1 MEMDRST
8 IVGLVLI
15 LLLFAVW
22 QTVIAPS
29 PEELEAQQRYQD
41 SIAALNE
48 AALQSPEVA
57 EPTFTPTEL
66 EGLNDSTLQARFSDQ
81 FGAFATAAAGAEED
95 VVVEND
101 LMKVTFSTRGGTIR
115 QVELKEYAKII
126 EDEEKNEVK
135 LPLYLLEDDKNRF
148 EYVLPIAGVSGEGIR
163 SSDLYFTPTV
173 EGNTVTMRA
182 SAVGGGY
189 FEQKYTLTDGTYLM
203 DYDLRFEGLNRVL
216 ANQDG
221 QIRLHWENYLD
232 KIEKNAQYEANQSTV
247 YFKPV
252 EDDSDYCSCTS
263 SDTEEL
269 EEQRLKWVAG
279 SQQFFTSALIADEAF
294 RGGEVATETFD
305 GEGSDLKK
313 LVVDINVPVGN
324 SASEGFN
331 MSFYVGPN
339 EFDRLAAIGHDMTDV
354 ISFGR
359 SIFGAINRWI
369 IRPIFNFLSGF
380 ISNKGIAILVL
391 TLFVK
396 ILVYPLT
403 YKMLVSQSKMQVLKP
418 EIEKMKAK
426 HKDDSQAQQVETM
439 KMYQEYGASPLGGCL
454 PMFLQMPIWFALY
467 RFFPASIEFRQ
478 ENFLWATDLST
489 YDTITRIPEW
499 IPFMQGH
506 LSLFAILWALT
517 TVIYAYYNS
526 RHMDYSAQPMMK
538 YFQYVMPLLFLG
550 FFNSFASGL
559 TAYLFFSNLFNIGQ
573 TIITKNFL
581 IDQEKLREKLEA
593 NKKKPKK
600 SSGFTARLQ
609 EALKEQ
615 QRQQAQQQKKGKK

>member
-8 IVGLVLI
+8 IVGLILI

-48 AALQSPEVA
+48 AAM
-57 EPTFTPTEL
+57 EPATVDEQAFTSTEL
-66 EGLNDSTLQARFSDQ
+66 EVMNDSTMQVRFGDQ
-81 FGAFATAAAGAEED
+81 FGAFATAAAGTEEE

-101 LMKVTFSTRGGTIR
+101 LMKVTLSTKGGNIR

-126 EDEEKNEVK
+126 EDEEKKEVK
-135 LPLYLLEDDKNRF
+135 LPLYLLEDKKNRF
-148 EYVLPIAGVSGEGIR
+148 EYVLPVNGVSGEGIR
-163 SSDLYFTPTV
+163 TSDLYFTPTI
-173 EGNTVTMRA
+173 EGKTITMRA
-182 SAVGGGY
+182 QAAGGGY

-203 DYDLRFEGLNRVL
+203 DYDLRFEGLNNVL
-216 ANQDG
+216 ANKDG
-221 QIRLHWENYLD
+221 QVMLHWENYLD
-232 KIEKNAQYEANQSTV
+232 KIEKNAQYESNQSTM

-269 EEQRLKWVAG
+269 EQQRLKWIAG

-305 GEGSDLKK
+305 GEAEDLKK
-313 LVVDINVPVGN
+313 LIARINVPVGN
-324 SASEGFN
+324 SASESFSMG
-331 MSFYVGPN
+331 FYVGPN
-339 EFDRLAAIGHDMTDV
+339 EFDRLAAIGYDMTDV

-359 SIFGAINRWI
+359 SIFGAINRWV

-380 ISNKGIAILVL
+380 ISNSGIAILVL

-478 ENFLWATDLST
+478 ESFLWATDLST

-538 YFQYVMPLLFLG
+538 YFQYIMPLLFLG

-573 TIITKNFL
+573 TIVTKNFL
-581 IDQEKLREKLEA
+581 IDQEKLRAKLEA

-615 QRQQAQQQKKGKK
+615 QRQQALQQKKGKK

>member
-1 MEMDRST
+1 VM
-8 IVGLVLI
+8 
-15 LLLFAVW
+15 
-22 QTVIAPS
+22 
-29 PEELEAQQRYQD
+29 
-41 SIAALNE
+41 
-48 AALQSPEVA
+48 
-57 EPTFTPTEL
+57 
-66 EGLNDSTLQARFSDQ
+66 NDSTMQVRFGDQ
-81 FGAFATAAAGAEED
+81 FGAFATAAAGTEEE

-101 LMKVTFSTRGGTIR
+101 LMKVTLSTKGGNIR

-126 EDEEKNEVK
+126 EDEEKKEVK
-135 LPLYLLEDDKNRF
+135 LPLYLLEDKKNRF
-148 EYVLPIAGVSGEGIR
+148 EYVLPVNGVSGEGIR
-163 SSDLYFTPTV
+163 TSDLYFTPTI
-173 EGNTVTMRA
+173 EGKTITMRA
-182 SAVGGGY
+182 QAAGGGY

-203 DYDLRFEGLNRVL
+203 DYDLRFEGLNNVL
-216 ANQDG
+216 ANKDG
-221 QIRLHWENYLD
+221 QVMLHWENYLD
-232 KIEKNAQYEANQSTV
+232 KIEKNAQYESNQSTM

-269 EEQRLKWVAG
+269 EQQRLKWIAG

-305 GEGSDLKK
+305 GEAEDLKK
-313 LVVDINVPVGN
+313 LIARINVPVGN
-324 SASEGFN
+324 SASESFSMG
-331 MSFYVGPN
+331 FYVGPN
-339 EFDRLAAIGHDMTDV
+339 EFDRLAAIGYDMTDV

-359 SIFGAINRWI
+359 SIFGAINRWV

-380 ISNKGIAILVL
+380 ISNSGIAILVL

-478 ENFLWATDLST
+478 ESFLWATDLST

-538 YFQYVMPLLFLG
+538 YFQYIMPLLFLG

-573 TIITKNFL
+573 TIVTKNFL
-581 IDQEKLREKLEA
+581 IDQEKLRAKLEA

-615 QRQQAQQQKKGKK
+615 QRQQALQQKKGKK